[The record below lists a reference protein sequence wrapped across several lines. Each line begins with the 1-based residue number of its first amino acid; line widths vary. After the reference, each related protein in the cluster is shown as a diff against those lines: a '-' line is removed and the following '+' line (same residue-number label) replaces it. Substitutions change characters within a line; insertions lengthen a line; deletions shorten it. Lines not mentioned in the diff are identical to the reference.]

1 MAARLERGQVR
12 LFRFNSPDHRRPVLL
27 LTRGSAI
34 RYLNKV
40 TVAPI
45 SSTIRGVPS
54 EVILD
59 EADGMKRPCSINL
72 HHLVSVP
79 KKGFGARLAQISP
92 SRLRQVCKAI
102 SFSLGCDE

>member
-1 MAARLERGQVR
+1 MAAGLERGQVR
-12 LFRFNSPDHRRPVLL
+12 LYRFDSPDKRRPVLV

-34 RYLNKV
+34 QHLNKV

-59 EADGMKRPCSINL
+59 EEDGMKRPCSVNL
-72 HHLVSVP
+72 YHMVSVP
-79 KKGFGARLAQISP
+79 KRGLGARLAQISP
-92 SRLRQVCKAI
+92 SRLRRVCAAI